1 MKWPNHGGQSE
12 SIKQLLDINLNEEL
26 LDFSANLN
34 PLGPPSWLKETL
46 TNVYETVTRYPD
58 PSYSKK
64 QRSSCES

>member
-12 SIKQLLDINLNEEL
+12 SIKQLLDMNINEEL

-46 TNVYETVTRYPD
+46 TK
-58 PSYSKK
+58 SL
-64 QRSSCES
+64 